1 MNELMESGTHLWEG
15 GRMGL
20 EENQIKNTRNRLVEF
35 IRQTTPETLIR
46 VAILLKV
53 KVPKELIDKYISSS
67 PD

>member
-1 MNELMESGTHLWEG
+1 
-15 GRMGL
+15 MGL